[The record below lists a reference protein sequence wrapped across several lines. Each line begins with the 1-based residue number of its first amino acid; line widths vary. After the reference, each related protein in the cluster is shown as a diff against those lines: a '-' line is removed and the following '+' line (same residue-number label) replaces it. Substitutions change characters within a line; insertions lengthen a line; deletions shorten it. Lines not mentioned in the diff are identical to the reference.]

1 MSQVRSAR
9 VNPDIDDRAAL
20 ALVRA
25 YNPSGAPIGRLGAD
39 PTADTTMPTFD
50 MKRDII
56 AGALAFGLPL
66 GYSKWAEKKH
76 GGKKWPELNMWQSV
90 LAVVGVYFGTVIV
103 YEKLKTA

>member
-1 MSQVRSAR
+1 MSQVRTAR
-9 VNPDIDDRAAL
+9 VNADIDDRAAL

-25 YNPSGAPIGRLGAD
+25 YNPSGAPIGRLGATGD
-39 PTADTTMPTFD
+39 QGMMPTFD
-50 MKRDII
+50 MKRDIV

-76 GGKKWPELNMWQSV
+76 SGKKWPELNMWQSV
-90 LAVVGVYFGTVIV
+90 LAVVGVYFGTVIA